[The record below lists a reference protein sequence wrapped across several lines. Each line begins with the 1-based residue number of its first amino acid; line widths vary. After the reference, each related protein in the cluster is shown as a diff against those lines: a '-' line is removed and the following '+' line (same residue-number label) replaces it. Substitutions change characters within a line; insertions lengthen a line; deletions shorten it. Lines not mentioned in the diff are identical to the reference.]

1 MEVRYLGFDQ
11 ERDRRVYRFDVSAKG
26 EQRRQL
32 EVTADIAL
40 FQTHRVAI
48 QDGPSLCAR
57 KLASD
62 LETHIEGA
70 HTLTTEDFRLH
81 AEARVAAETK
91 KAEMRQSASRRPKP
105 EVSRDSLW
113 RRGPV

>member
-1 MEVRYLGFDQ
+1 MEVRYMGFDQ
-11 ERDRRVYRFDVSAKG
+11 ERDCRSYRFDVTAKG
-26 EQRRQL
+26 EERRQMV
-32 EVTADIAL
+32 VTADIAL
-40 FQTHRVAI
+40 FQVHRVAI

-57 KLASD
+57 KLTSD
-62 LETHIEGA
+62 LETHVEGA

-81 AEARVAAETK
+81 AEARLAAEAK
-91 KAEMRQSASRRPKP
+91 KAEMRQNARRPKP

>member
-11 ERDRRVYRFDVSAKG
+11 ERDRRTYRFDVSAKG
-26 EQRRQL
+26 EQRRQF

-40 FQTHRVAI
+40 FQVHRVAI

-57 KLASD
+57 KLTSD
-62 LETHIEGA
+62 LETHVEGA
-70 HTLTTEDFRLH
+70 HTLTTEDLRLH
-81 AEARVAAETK
+81 VEARVATEAK
-91 KAEMRQSASRRPKP
+91 KAEMRQNASRRPKP
-105 EVSRDSLW
+105 EVSRDSAW